1 MNFPTR
7 SVPALTALLALGASI
22 AAHAAPNAPDA
33 FATKTVRFHRSEL
46 ATASGA
52 QALYERIAAA
62 ARIVCRNEPYASV
75 RECRARAV
83 DDAVRAVDSPLLS
96 SIHGS
101 AANRVE
107 EVVLR

>member
-1 MNFPTR
+1 MKLPAR
-7 SVPALTALLALGASI
+7 SVFAVATVLALGSSVE
-22 AAHAAPNAPDA
+22 AHAAPDGAGE

-46 ATASGA
+46 ATAAGA

-62 ARIVCRNEPYASV
+62 ARVVCRSEPFATV
-75 RECRARAV
+75 RECRVRAV
-83 DDAVRAVDSPLLS
+83 DDAVRAVDSALLS

-101 AANRVE
+101 AADRVE

>member
-1 MNFPTR
+1 MTSRAR
-7 SVPALTALLALGASI
+7 SVLVLSALLSLGAP
-22 AAHAAPNAPDA
+22 ATVLAAPSAIGD
-33 FATKTVRFHRSEL
+33 FATKTVRFDRAEL
-46 ATASGA
+46 ATAAGA

-62 ARIVCRNEPYASV
+62 ARVVCRDAPYAAV

-83 DDAVRAVDSPLLS
+83 DAAVSAVGSPLLS

-101 AANRVE
+101 AADRVE

>member
-1 MNFPTR
+1 MKSPSRFAF
-7 SVPALTALLALGASI
+7 ALSAIVALGAS
-22 AAHAAPNAPDA
+22 AAANAAPSSRAT
-33 FATKTVRFHRSEL
+33 FVTKTVRFHRSEL
-46 ATASGA
+46 ATSAGA

-62 ARIVCRNEPYASV
+62 ARVVCRSEPFADV
-75 RECRARAV
+75 RKCRARAV
-83 DDAVRAVDSPLLS
+83 DGAVRAVGDPLLS

>member
-1 MNFPTR
+1 MKVSIR
-7 SVPALTALLALGASI
+7 SVLALAPLLAFGFPF
-22 AAHAAPNAPDA
+22 AAHAAANSAGA

-46 ATASGA
+46 ATAAGA

-62 ARIVCRNEPYASV
+62 ARVVCRSEPIAAV
-75 RECRARAV
+75 RACRTRAV
-83 DDAVRAVDSPLLS
+83 DDAVRAVDSALLS

-101 AANRVE
+101 AAERVE